1 MNPPL
6 LAVSN
11 LDVAYQTPQGP
22 LKAVNDVGFT
32 IAAGEVVGVVGESG
46 CGKSTLATAV
56 MGLLGPTAAIT
67 AGSVSFRGR
76 ELTSLSENELRRL
89 WGEEISMVFQDPG
102 TSLNPV
108 LSIEQQM
115 MTPLRERPES
125 RGKTKSELRN
135 QAVSMLHRVGIPDAE
150 RRIKSYPHEFS
161 GGMRQR
167 VMIAMALLS
176 NPALLIADEPTSA
189 LDVTLKQQI
198 NDLLLGLRDELG
210 TSILYIS
217 HDLGIVAQ
225 VCDRVLVMYAGEIVE
240 SGSTTDIFRNPR
252 HPYTRA
258 LLAASPS
265 AARQPDRLTTIPG
278 QVPSLADMPSGCRFA
293 DRCSFSANMCRAG
306 HPELFAVGNQ
316 DVRCYIYTD
325 DWPGEYPVDGA
336 IELPAISVE
345 ANAAPAAARETIVQA
360 SNLSVHFTERALVLD
375 RLLRRPDRLVKAV
388 DSVDLLVYEG
398 EIVAVV
404 GESGSGKTT
413 LGRTI
418 LRLQEKT
425 AGELI
430 VAGNELATLPRPS
443 LRAARAGMQMIFQDA
458 VASLSP
464 RLRVREL
471 LLEPFVIHGRQ
482 SQVTDTTVSDLLEM
496 VGLGEIHQD
505 KYPHEL
511 SGGQA
516 RRVGIARALSLEPQL
531 LIADEPTAGLD
542 VSVGAG
548 ILNLLRQLN
557 RDRNVSMILITHDMN
572 IIRFMADRV
581 AVMQKGQI
589 VEMGP
594 TTTIMDAPQ
603 HPYTQEL
610 LAAVAVP
617 ELIESE
623 PKE

>member
-22 LKAVNDVGFT
+22 LKAVSDVGFT
-32 IAAGEVVGVVGESG
+32 ISAGEVVGVVGESG

-56 MGLLGPTAAIT
+56 MGLLGPTATIT
-67 AGSVSFRGR
+67 NGSVSFKGR
-76 ELTSLSENELRRL
+76 ELTNLGENELRRL

-108 LSIEQQM
+108 LTIEQQM

-125 RGKTKSELRN
+125 RGKSNSELGQR
-135 QAVSMLHRVGIPDAE
+135 AISMLHRVGIPDAE
-150 RRIKSYPHEFS
+150 RRINSYPHEFS

-198 NDLLLGLRDELG
+198 NELLLGLRDELG
-210 TSILYIS
+210 TSILYIT

-265 AARQPDRLTTIPG
+265 AARQPDKLTTIPG

-293 DRCSFSANMCRAG
+293 DRCSFSENMCRAE
-306 HPELFAVGNQ
+306 HPELFAVGAQ
-316 DVRCYIYTD
+316 DVRCYIYTE
-325 DWPGEYPVDGA
+325 DWPGEYPTDGA
-336 IELPAISVE
+336 IEPPAISVE
-345 ANAAPAAARETIVQA
+345 ANAAPAADGEAIVQA
-360 SNLSVHFTERALVLD
+360 RDLSVHFTERTTVID
-375 RLLRRPDRLVKAV
+375 RLLRRPTRVVKAV

-425 AGELI
+425 TGELV
-430 VAGNELATLPRPS
+430 VAGNELAALSRPS

-471 LLEPFVIHGRQ
+471 LLEPYVIHGRQ
-482 SQVTDTTVSDLLEM
+482 SQVTASTISDLLEM
-496 VGLGEIHQD
+496 VGLGETHQD

-594 TTTIMDAPQ
+594 TATIMDAPQ

>member
-293 DRCSFSANMCRAG
+293 DRCSFSENMCRAG